1 MIVKDRLFGAVVKVA
16 LAGVACAASCAH
28 AETLADAIALAYQ
41 SNPTLQSGRAQL
53 KALNETYVQARAGWR
68 PSLGLTVEGQ
78 YNKDQTAGLFTSGL
92 TDNDTNTGQAQLSV
106 TQPIYTGGRTAIE
119 VRATEADILA
129 GREALRALE
138 DSTLQSVITAYRD
151 VLRDQDILV
160 IREQD
165 ISLLQSQLDDANARF
180 KAGEVTRTDVEQSQ
194 TQLAASRALLSLSQ
208 GQLQASRAEYTN
220 AVGQNPGQLT
230 PAPDLPAL
238 PPSVDKAFDL
248 AEAENPTL
256 RRAEITE
263 QASRLRIAE
272 ARGAFRPTVTVSASV
287 GYSGVATPLNVVDYD
302 RAIQA
307 TATITQPIFTG
318 GVNGSNVR
326 KAIALNA
333 SDRISIEGTRRST
346 VEALSQA
353 WNQMLSNRASAVSDV
368 DQVKAARLYFEDTQ
382 AEYRAGQRTTL
393 DVLVAEQSLRDAQIA
408 LADAEHDRYVAQA
421 GVLAAMGR
429 LEVRVLLQSV
439 PIYDPAVAFKR
450 VRDQGSTPW
459 EGLIA
464 ALDTA
469 GAPSIGPLQPV
480 EGPLPATGPATVEG
494 TGDAAIPYDPS
505 TLLPTAPLPNTTY
518 ARTPPT
524 LGQTP
529 AEAAT
534 SHYPQP

>member
-1 MIVKDRLFGAVVKVA
+1 MIVKDRLLGAVAMVA
-16 LAGVACAASCAH
+16 LAAGCAR

-68 PSLGLTVEGQ
+68 PTLGLTVAGQ
-78 YNKDQTAGLFTSGL
+78 YNKAQTAGAFGGI
-92 TDNDTNTGQAQLSV
+92 TDNDTNAGDASLSV
-106 TQPIYTGGRTAIE
+106 TQPIYTGGRIATE

-129 GREALRALE
+129 GREELRALE
-138 DSTLQSVITAYRD
+138 DSTLQSVIQAYCD
-151 VLRDQDILV
+151 VLRDQAILL

-180 KAGEVTRTDVEQSQ
+180 KGGEVTRTDVEQSQ
-194 TQLAASRALLSLSQ
+194 TQLAASRALLSLAQ
-208 GQLQASRAEYTN
+208 GQVQVSRAEYTS
-220 AVGQNPGQLT
+220 AVGQNPGQLA
-230 PAPDLPAL
+230 APPGLPAI
-238 PPSVDKAFDL
+238 PASVDKAFDL
-248 AEAENPTL
+248 AEANNPML

-272 ARGAFRPTVTVSASV
+272 ARAAFRPTVSVQASV

-326 KAIALNA
+326 RAIALNA
-333 SDRISIEGTRRST
+333 SDRISIEGVRRST
-346 VEALSQA
+346 VQAVSQA
-353 WNQMLSNRASAVSDV
+353 WNQMLATRASAVSDV
-368 DQVKAARLYFEDTQ
+368 DQIKASRLYFEDTQ

-408 LADAEHDRYVAQA
+408 LADAEHDRYVAEA

-429 LEVRVLLQSV
+429 LEVRTLLENAV
-439 PIYDPAVAFKR
+439 IYDPAVAFKR
-450 VRDQGSTPW
+450 VRDRGATPW

-464 ALDTA
+464 AADTL
-469 GAPSIGPLQPV
+469 GAPSIGPLEPV
-480 EGPLPATGPATVEG
+480 AGPPLPAAPASVTGS
-494 TGDAAIPYDPS
+494 GDDAVPYAPS
-505 TLLPTAPLPNTTY
+505 TLVPTAPIANTTSI
-518 ARTPPT
+518 ATPPT
-524 LGQTP
+524 LGQTRD
-529 AEAAT
+529 EAVAAR
-534 SHYPQP
+534 YP